1 MKSLEPWLNRT
12 VLRTVAGYCGSY
24 GSVLKK
30 IIALNG
36 IVLGY
41 ILTRKQISTVK
52 EFEKQKTEKRK
63 NEKGGEIAKK
73 KKNHITSVDHG
84 NALPLIDR
92 FSFFPFISFGFLKT
106 FFTSSLPLCFTSFF
120 FFGLLLRLF
129 HLLPF

>member
-24 GSVLKK
+24 GSVLKQ

-63 NEKGGEIAKK
+63 KMKREEKSRERKERKK
-73 KKNHITSVDHG
+73 EKKATLLVWIMAT
-84 NALPLIDR
+84 
-92 FSFFPFISFGFLKT
+92 
-106 FFTSSLPLCFTSFF
+106 LC
-120 FFGLLLRLF
+120 L
-129 HLLPF
+129 